1 MPETGQ
7 SLELENKM
15 LLAELEMAYKNMES
29 ILEQANKE
37 KEITYRELQHRYNT
51 LQSLYEELSNKEN
64 MLVHMEKL
72 SSIGQF
78 ITEII
83 HELNNPLMVI
93 AGVTDLVLMGE
104 ELPEKTRERI
114 SRIPQQVD
122 RMKSYLN
129 RFRNMVY
136 KSDEDFEVFD
146 LNHNLN
152 DFITTI
158 EIIKP
163 KNIRIENDLSADLL
177 YVHGDAYQL
186 FQIYLNLA
194 KNAFDAMQDKG
205 TCLKIS
211 SLRADRYYLQ
221 NSELATAVHSE
232 GDESWEQFVESAE
245 SFVVVTLEDDGPGM
259 DTETLAR
266 IFDAFFT
273 TKGRGSGTGLGLS
286 IARDI
291 CQRHKGELAV
301 TSQPDVGTRFF
312 IVLPLTTSRPETIY

>member
-37 KEITYRELQHRYNT
+37 KEITYRELQHRYST

-93 AGVTDLVLMGE
+93 AGVTDLVLMGDD
-104 ELPEKTRERI
+104 LPEKTRERI
-114 SRIPQQVD
+114 LRIPQQVD

-129 RFRNMVY
+129 RFKNMVY

-163 KNIRIENDLSADLL
+163 KNIRIQNDLSDDLL

-205 TCLKIS
+205 TFLKIS
-211 SLRADRYYLQ
+211 SRSADRYCLQ

-245 SFVVVTLEDDGPGM
+245 SFAVVTMEDDGPGM

-301 TSQPDVGTRFF
+301 TSQPDEGTRFF
-312 IVLPLTTSRPETIY
+312 IVLPLTTNRPETIY